1 MSEGDRPA
9 SDADGAV
16 ELFRRLPDPAA
27 REELVERYL
36 PLARHLARRFAG
48 RGESLDDLIQVAD
61 LGLLN
66 AVDRFDPDRGVQFTT
81 FAAVTITGELKRH
94 FRDRGWSVRVPR
106 SLQESALL
114 VHRTLETLW
123 QDLGRSP
130 TITEIARQADLTEEA
145 VIEAM
150 DAIQA
155 YSPASLDAAVSEDGT
170 AMSETVGHADP
181 SFEIAEGWASVAP
194 ALEKLPVRERRI
206 LYLRFFKG
214 MTQTEIAQEIGIS
227 QMHISRLI
235 AQSLERVRSE
245 IRGTEARGHDA
256 TEPEGNRR

>member
-1 MSEGDRPA
+1 MSEDDR
-9 SDADGAV
+9 SNDADGAV
-16 ELFRRLPDPAA
+16 ELFRRLPDPAV

-36 PLARHLARRFAG
+36 PLARHLARRFVG
-48 RGESLDDLIQVAD
+48 RGETIDDLIQVAD

-66 AVDRFDPDRGVQFTT
+66 AIDRFDPDRGVQFTT

-114 VHRTLETLW
+114 VHRTLESLW
-123 QDLGRSP
+123 QELGRSP
-130 TITEIARQADLTEEA
+130 TIAEIAEGADLTEEA

-155 YSPASLDAAVSEDGT
+155 YSPASLDAAVSDDGT
-170 AMSETVGHADP
+170 PMGETVGHADP
-181 SFEIAEGWASVAP
+181 SFEVAEGWASVAP
-194 ALEKLPVRERRI
+194 ALEKLPDRERRI

-214 MTQTEIAQEIGIS
+214 MTQTEIAQQIGIS

-235 AQSLERVRSE
+235 AQSLDR
-245 IRGTEARGHDA
+245 IRREHQGSASGDLEVD
-256 TEPEGNRR
+256 EPEMERR